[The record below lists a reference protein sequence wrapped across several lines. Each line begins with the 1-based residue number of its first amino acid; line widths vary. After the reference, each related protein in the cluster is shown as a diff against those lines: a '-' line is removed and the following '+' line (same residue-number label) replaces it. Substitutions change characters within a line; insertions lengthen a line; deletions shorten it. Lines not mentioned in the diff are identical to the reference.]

1 MSNFRFLDDTDAQRF
16 LGVDRIT
23 FQELIRSKR
32 LRPVSGQGTIQFFRA
47 GDVAQLRGELD
58 QELADRQ
65 AAESTATTDA
75 EGEAAPTARKKK
87 AQDPAMRVHARM
99 TADLRW
105 YDIPDSDIQAWFD
118 QLHPDTWERRRANAQ
133 FVKERME
140 QIIALIDAGEAR
152 LHAPPADDAD
162 Q

>member
-1 MSNFRFLDDTDAQRF
+1 MSNFRFLDDTDAQRL

-23 FQELIRSKR
+23 FQELIRTKR
-32 LRPVSGQGTIQFFRA
+32 LRPISGQGTIQFFRA
-47 GDVAQLRGELD
+47 GDVARLRGELE
-58 QELADRQ
+58 QELAERQ
-65 AAESTATTDA
+65 AAAITTAED
-75 EGEAAPTARKKK
+75 GETATARKKK

-118 QLHPDTWERRRANAQ
+118 QLHPETWARRRANAQ

-152 LHAPPADDAD
+152 LHAPHAEDAA